1 MVTIIWNTIKFGLDI
16 HEPVVCVQ
24 SQVALDSKRAVVNQA
39 AVKQNDDMVIISL
52 QNVLH
57 FTDV

>member
-1 MVTIIWNTIKFGLDI
+1 MVTIKWNTMKFGLDI
-16 HEPVVCVQ
+16 HESVVCVQ
-24 SQVALDSKRAVVNQA
+24 SQVALGTKHAVVNQA
-39 AVKQNDDMVIISL
+39 AVKQNDDMVIMSL